1 MRKRRCVK
9 WSTQVSRKQVYL
21 RKEGDILLAEFERQE
36 NQRLQVEWEHQELS
50 EILRT
55 HQEREMQS
63 TERVDIRK

>member
-1 MRKRRCVK
+1 M
-9 WSTQVSRKQVYL
+9 YL